1 MTLQC
6 RYRTVYRITGV
17 YNILKA
23 LGGEMM
29 MMCMNKMVMYEYAL
43 VKRFCTYQIILGE

>member
-17 YNILKA
+17 YNFLKA

-29 MMCMNKMVMYEYAL
+29 MNKMVMYVL